1 MTTQEIIMNLVP
13 LLVLLVVAYFLIIR
27 PAQTRNKKHEALM
40 AGLKRGD
47 KIVTVGGMHGTV
59 KAVDVQTVTILVG
72 RNQELV
78 FDKAA
83 IKERRPS

>member
-1 MTTQEIIMNLVP
+1 MTTQEILMNVIP
-13 LLVLLVVAYFLIIR
+13 LIILLIAAYFVIIR
-27 PAQTRNKKHEALM
+27 PAQVRNKKHETLM

-47 KIVTVGGMHGTV
+47 KVVTVGGLHGTV
-59 KAVDVQTVTILVG
+59 KSVDTQTVVIIVG